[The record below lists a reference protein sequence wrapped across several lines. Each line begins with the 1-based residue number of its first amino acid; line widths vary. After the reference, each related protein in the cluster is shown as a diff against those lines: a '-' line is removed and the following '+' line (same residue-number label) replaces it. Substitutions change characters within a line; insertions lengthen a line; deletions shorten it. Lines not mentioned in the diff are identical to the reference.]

1 MFLFVVILILMSVFI
16 IQNKKLKDSTKN
28 AWFVFLAIIIVFFVI
43 FEIL

>member
-16 IQNKKLKDSTKN
+16 IQNKNLKDSTKN
-28 AWFVFLAIIIVFFVI
+28 TWFVFLAIIIVFFVI